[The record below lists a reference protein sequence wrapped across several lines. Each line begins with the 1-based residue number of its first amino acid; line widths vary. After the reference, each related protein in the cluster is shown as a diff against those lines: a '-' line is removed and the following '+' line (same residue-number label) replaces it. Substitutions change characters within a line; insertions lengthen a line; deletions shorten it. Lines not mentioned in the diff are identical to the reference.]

1 MKTPFERLCALLFC
15 LIASTPCLAAPSAG
29 ILLSPAE
36 QAWIAQHPVV
46 RVGHLDGAAPYFI
59 RDSRGEASGL
69 NVDYLALIAER
80 TGLRFEHTADHV
92 WSDVF
97 TRAEDGR
104 LDIVAGIGRTSARER
119 SLLFGQPFLFSP
131 DVIVTRVHSPVLV
144 DMRQLDG
151 LRVGMARS
159 SPPIARAPGAQIV
172 GFDNMR
178 DAIRAVA
185 RGQVDAAMVDALVA
199 MHAIKADGLS
209 NVNIGVIYDENA
221 DVYLATTRRHPLLS
235 SIIDKALAS
244 ITPEEHRR
252 IRDRWLSVDYAQ
264 DRWWLMAFRAAFA
277 WAAFLTALALLFFLQ
292 RRRLARELAERRR
305 IQQQLEEVRDR
316 LAAASEEK
324 SELMRMLVHD
334 LRNPLASFVMG
345 ANLLH
350 VGGLSRE
357 QASVVDGLRFNAA
370 NMTRL
375 IDDLMDADV
384 IESGHRRLR
393 FTSIDLTRT
402 LAQARDAFLETA
414 GAKALQLRYLPPSQ
428 PVFVVTDEGALRQV
442 VDNLL
447 SNAVKYSPPGRIIHL
462 TLQAEAGKATIAVAD
477 QGPGLAPR
485 DIELLF
491 RKFAR
496 GPARPTGGEKSIGIG
511 LWIVK
516 QVTAALGGEVR
527 CESQLGEGTRF
538 IVVLPL
544 IGPAP
549 APPFV
554 AQSASR

>member
-1 MKTPFERLCALLFC
+1 MKTPLARLRAPLLG
-15 LIASTPCLAAPSAG
+15 LLVVSAGLAAPPAG
-29 ILLSPAE
+29 LPLSPAE

-46 RVGHLDGAAPYFI
+46 RVGHLDGAAPYFV
-59 RDSRGEASGL
+59 RDSHGEPSGL

-80 TGLRFEHTADHV
+80 TGLHFAHDADRV
-92 WSDVF
+92 WSEIF
-97 TRAEDGR
+97 TRAADGR
-104 LDIVAGIGRTSARER
+104 LDLVAGIGRTPTRER
-119 SLLFGQPFLFSP
+119 SLIFGQPFIFSP

-159 SPPIARAPGAQIV
+159 SPPIARAPAAQIV

-221 DVYLATTRRHPLLS
+221 DVYLASTRRHPLLA

-252 IRDRWLSVDYAQ
+252 IRDRWLSVDYTQ
-264 DRWWLMAFRAAFA
+264 DRWWLMAFRAASI

-305 IQQQLEEVRDR
+305 IQRQLEEVRDR

-345 ANLLH
+345 ANLLR
-350 VGGLSRE
+350 VGGLSHE
-357 QASVVDGLRFNAA
+357 QSSVVEGLRFNAA

-402 LAQARDAFLETA
+402 LAQARDAFLEMA
-414 GAKALQLRYLPPSQ
+414 GAKALQLRYLPPVQ
-428 PVFVVTDEGALRQV
+428 PVFAVTDEGALRQI

-447 SNAVKYSPPGRIIHL
+447 SNAVKYSPPGRTIQL
-462 TLQAEAGKATIAVAD
+462 TLQAEAGQATIAVHD

-491 RKFAR
+491 RKFSR

-516 QVTAALGGEVR
+516 QMTAALGGEIR
-527 CESQLGEGTRF
+527 CESQLGQGTRF
-538 IVVLPL
+538 ILVLPL
-544 IGPAP
+544 AGPPPTAP
-549 APPFV
+549 QPSPV
-554 AQSASR
+554 ATR